1 MKLAIITLVT
11 LASLTAQ
18 ASVLTCRDTHGGPDH
33 GMSVSLNTQTAE
45 AAVSTMTIA
54 GPRHLT
60 TLECHFPEDQAPPMP
75 DQIVPLA
82 SCYEKEMVDAGYSL
96 SVNTGGIAGLTTA
109 TLYEVSFVGS
119 KPVAKLICQR

>member
-1 MKLAIITLVT
+1 MKLVIITLAT

-18 ASVLTCRDTHGGPDH
+18 ASVITCRDTKAGPDH
-33 GMSVSLNTQTAE
+33 GMSVVIDDQTQEAE
-45 AAVSTMTIA
+45 VGYMTIA

-60 TLECHFPEDQAPPMP
+60 TLECQFPEGQPAHA

-82 SCYEKEMVDAGYSL
+82 NCYEKEIVDAGYSL
-96 SVNTGGIAGLTTA
+96 RVNTGGIAGLTTA

-119 KPVAKLICQR
+119 KPVANFVCQD